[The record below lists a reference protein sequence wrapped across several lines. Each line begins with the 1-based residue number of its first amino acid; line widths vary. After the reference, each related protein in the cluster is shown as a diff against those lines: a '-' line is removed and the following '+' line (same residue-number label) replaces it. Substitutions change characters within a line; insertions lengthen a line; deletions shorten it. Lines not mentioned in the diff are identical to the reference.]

1 MVVCFYEN
9 DMMDIT
15 GHELDA
21 IYAELDK
28 NDFGSIFF
36 EAFLKSVVQ
45 VDELIENSV
54 LQTAFMAMDFNRNGQ
69 LTLD

>member
-1 MVVCFYEN
+1 MVVSFYEN

-28 NDFGSIFF
+28 NEFGSIMF
-36 EAFLKSVVQ
+36 AQFLKSVVNIE
-45 VDELIENSV
+45 ELIVNNV
-54 LQTAFMAMDFNRNGQ
+54 LMTAFMNMDYLKTGN
-69 LTLD
+69 LTLS